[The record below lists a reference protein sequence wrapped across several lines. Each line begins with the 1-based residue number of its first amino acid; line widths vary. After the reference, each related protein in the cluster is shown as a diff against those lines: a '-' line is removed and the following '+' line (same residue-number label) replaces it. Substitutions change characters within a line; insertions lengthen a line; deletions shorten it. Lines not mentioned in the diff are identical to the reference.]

1 MTNTLKAWATP
12 LAIGAFTISTV
23 TGLLIFFDIEMGM
36 IEPVHKWVSW
46 LLVGGVLF
54 HVTANW
60 KQFSGYF
67 SKKPALAIIGTA
79 LVVTALSMLPQF
91 GEQKKENPGKVVGQL
106 LEASSLE
113 TVALVVKSTP
123 GELVTKLA
131 QNGIVVGDQS
141 LSIKQIALNN
151 KKSPR
156 ALLGVIVK
164 DVKSAGPEKGDQD

>member
-1 MTNTLKAWATP
+1 M
-12 LAIGAFTISTV
+12 
-23 TGLLIFFDIEMGM
+23 
-36 IEPVHKWVSW
+36 
-46 LLVGGVLF
+46 
-54 HVTANW
+54 
-60 KQFSGYF
+60 
-67 SKKPALAIIGTA
+67 
-79 LVVTALSMLPQF
+79 
-91 GEQKKENPGKVVGQL
+91 
-106 LEASSLE
+106 
-113 TVALVVKSTP
+113 ALVVKSTP